1 MLAFS
6 HLRDVLAFEELRKI
20 YEVLGEKGLRVHVD
34 LEDVFERWD
43 ERRAVVGA
51 SGRVV
56 GLPDDGGSDET

>member
-43 ERRAVVGA
+43 ERRAVLGED
-51 SGRVV
+51 GRVA
-56 GLPDDGGSDET
+56 GLPDDGSSD